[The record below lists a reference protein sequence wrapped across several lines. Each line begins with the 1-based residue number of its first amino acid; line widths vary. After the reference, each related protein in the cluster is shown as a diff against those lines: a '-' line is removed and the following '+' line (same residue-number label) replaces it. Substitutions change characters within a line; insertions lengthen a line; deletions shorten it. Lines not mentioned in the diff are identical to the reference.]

1 MVIIMFLYVFLFL
14 VQIDDR
20 RVEAEKVLVSQKNS
34 YDTMKKK
41 TELLKGQ
48 NRELKVSMNY
58 KLDQWKTTIKI
69 KN

>member
-1 MVIIMFLYVFLFL
+1 MVFFMVIIMFLYVLLFL

-20 RVEAEKVLVSQKNS
+20 RIEAEKVLVSHQNT

-48 NRELKVSMNY
+48 NKDLQVSMNY
-58 KLDQWKTTIKI
+58 KLGR
-69 KN
+69 

>member
-1 MVIIMFLYVFLFL
+1 MFFFIVIIMFLYVLLFL

-20 RVEAEKVLVSQKNS
+20 RIEAEKVLVSHQNT

-48 NRELKVSMNY
+48 NKDLQVSMNY
-58 KLDQWKTTIKI
+58 KLGR
-69 KN
+69 

>member
-1 MVIIMFLYVFLFL
+1 MVIIMFLYVLLFL

-20 RVEAEKVLVSQKNS
+20 RIEAEKVLVSHQNT

-48 NRELKVSMNY
+48 NKDLQVSMNY
-58 KLDQWKTTIKI
+58 KLGR
-69 KN
+69 

>member
-1 MVIIMFLYVFLFL
+1 MVIIMFLYVLLFL

-20 RVEAEKVLVSQKNS
+20 RIEAEKVLVSHQNT

-48 NRELKVSMNY
+48 NKDLQVSMNY
-58 KLDQWKTTIKI
+58 KLGQ
-69 KN
+69 